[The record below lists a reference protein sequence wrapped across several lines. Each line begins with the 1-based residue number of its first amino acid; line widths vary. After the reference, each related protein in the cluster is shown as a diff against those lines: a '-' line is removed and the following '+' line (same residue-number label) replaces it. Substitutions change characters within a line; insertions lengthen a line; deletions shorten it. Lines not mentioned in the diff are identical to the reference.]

1 MQLVFYI
8 IYIYNAYGHI
18 HFYIP
23 FTRQS
28 YDIFSNLKTG
38 SLLVGR
44 AATEALTTWLLES
57 SGGCTRNLPNQI
69 TKIHSSLHSMGKNAK
84 HHLKN
89 IKSLWLTRTL
99 SAGKLSLP
107 GILLRTWETVC
118 TKPETRGKNTEV
130 VYQAGS
136 FQRRQ
141 LEPQTSTLW

>member
-8 IYIYNAYGHI
+8 IYIMHMVI
-18 HFYIP
+18 
-23 FTRQS
+23 FTS
-28 YDIFSNLKTG
+28 IYHLPAKLWYFSNLKTG

-57 SGGCTRNLPNQI
+57 SGGCTRICQI
-69 TKIHSSLHSMGKNAK
+69 RYQNSLITAFDGKNTK

-99 SAGKLSLP
+99 SAGKLSCQESYCAHGRRFAP
-107 GILLRTWETVC
+107 AGNS
-118 TKPETRGKNTEV
+118 GKNTEV